1 MMKNI
6 LETGLYLAAAGQLI
20 LTFLNLGLVRIM
32 GWESD
37 LERMP
42 LLVRQVFRI
51 HAWFISITLLIFS
64 TLTFRF
70 AFVIANGS
78 EPVYRWLACGIGIFW
93 AIRAVLQVTYYSSSH
108 WRGIP
113 SRTAVHIFLLVVYT
127 GWAGVYLTAGFWK

>member
-20 LTFLNLGLVRIM
+20 LAVLNLFLVRIM

-37 LERMP
+37 LERMS

-51 HAWFISITLLIFS
+51 HGWFISITLLIFS
-64 TLTFRF
+64 VLTFRF
-70 AFVIANGS
+70 VSGMTDGS
-78 EPVYRWLACGIGIFW
+78 DAVYRWLACGIGIFW
-93 AIRAVLQVTYYSSSH
+93 AIRAALQVTYYSSSH

-113 SRTAVHIFLLVVYT
+113 SRTAVHIFLLVVYS
-127 GWAGVYLTAGFWK
+127 GWAGVYLAAGFWK